1 MIDTNMLTP
10 NFPTIIFA
18 SKNRCKLV
26 ELRTLCGIPESC
38 IRLATEYS
46 DAPDVEENGATFEA
60 NALIKARALRDF
72 TGEWAL
78 ADDSGLEVDAL
89 NGEPGIFS
97 ARYAGEHGNDAA
109 NNQYLLEKLAALDAP
124 RTAHFTCAIALVS
137 PDGQEYVTIGHC
149 PGTILHEGR
158 GSNGFGYDPLFLPNG
173 YEKTFAELS
182 SDVKCNISHR
192 AKAAAEMKIIMNQL
206 FGKSFNSKN
215 AQEIMAK

>member
-1 MIDTNMLTP
+1 MLTP
-10 NFPTIIFA
+10 NFPAIIFA
-18 SKNRCKLV
+18 SKNRHKLV

-38 IRLATEYS
+38 IRLATEYP
-46 DAPDVEENGATFEA
+46 DAPDVEENGTTFEA

-72 TGEWAL
+72 TGQWAL

-89 NGEPGIFS
+89 QGEPGIFS

-109 NNQYLLEKLAALDAP
+109 NNRFLLKNLASLNQA

-137 PDGQEYVTIGHC
+137 PDGLEYVTIGHC
-149 PGTILHEGR
+149 PGTILHVER

-173 YEKTFAELS
+173 YEKTFAELP
-182 SDVKCNISHR
+182 SDVKCSISHR
-192 AKAAAEMKIIMNQL
+192 AKAAAEMKVIMNRL
-206 FGKSFNSKN
+206 FGNHFNSKN